1 MWMNIYKY
9 LQISTNIYKYT
20 FIYIYIHLYTFIY
33 IYIHLYTFIYIY
45 IIIII
50 IVIVIIVIINV
61 SRGNRHETNLKS
73 LPISG
78 NNYIYIHIYMMR
90 SWSYHLIGW
99 DIMSPGSPKGHTGAA
114 LYRSAGIVNISNT
127 KIYQV
132 PELHCFGVPGMTHH
146 ESLNHVWNHPPVMWA
161 GARSIQR
168 KPL

>member
-9 LQISTNIYKYT
+9 LQRSTN
-20 FIYIYIHLYTFIY
+20 
-33 IYIHLYTFIYIY
+33 IHLYTFIYIY

-50 IVIVIIVIINV
+50 IIIIVIIIIVIIVMIVIIVIIVIINV

-78 NNYIYIHIYMMR
+78 NNYIYIHIYIYIMR

-114 LYRSAGIVNISNT
+114 LYRSAGVVNISNT

-161 GARSIQR
+161 GARSIQS